1 MNPGIFLKQFHIS
14 LPGIKRKMEHFALSN
29 TYVILILHIYAP
41 TQKNCI
47 AIQLDPNLLFGE
59 LDQTADDFH
68 IQVDS
73 PRQTLFSYK
82 SASLL
87 ENSAELRSWVTRTSP
102 VNACGWTVTLERP
115 EKNCFCL
122 RA

>member
-1 MNPGIFLKQFHIS
+1 MNPGIFPEAIS
-14 LPGIKRKMEHFALSN
+14 FQPAWYKKKDGTLCVIQYLCDPYI
-29 TYVILILHIYAP
+29 TYIRSYS
-41 TQKNCI
+41 KNCI

-87 ENSAELRSWVTRTSP
+87 ENSAELSQMGYTNKS
-102 VNACGWTVTLERP
+102 C
-115 EKNCFCL
+115 KCL
-122 RA
+122 RLDCNT